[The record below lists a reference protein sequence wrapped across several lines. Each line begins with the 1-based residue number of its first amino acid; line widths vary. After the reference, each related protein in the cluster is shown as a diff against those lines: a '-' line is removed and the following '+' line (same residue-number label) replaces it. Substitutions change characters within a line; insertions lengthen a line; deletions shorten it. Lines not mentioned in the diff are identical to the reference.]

1 MEQTEFNRPKRK
13 KKRKNKSKN
22 NALILNIILCV
33 IALGALTGCM
43 ILLLQNHRLKQQE
56 MEVMAEVPEMEE
68 EQPTLVLE
76 PELMEKT
83 FTEEE
88 VQEIAEALAQQAAG
102 EASGEVLGKIKQ
114 QLVDGEDF
122 SAILRDLYTDE
133 LVVIA
138 EGNYYFI
145 PISETLKKHSYET
158 EQFILDDKEIL
169 TYQDE
174 SGNTLSQKGIDV
186 SRYQNDIDWSKVAGD
201 GVDFAFIRLGIRGS
215 SEGTLVLDTT
225 YEQNMKGAAANGIDT
240 GVYFFTQA
248 LDEKEAVEEA
258 EFVLENLQ
266 DYDITYPVVLD
277 VEAIETKNPRTKDMT
292 REEWTKV
299 TIAFCERIK
308 EAGYTPMIYGNLR
321 TFLLMLD
328 MEQLEQYEK
337 WFAFFRTPLYFPYEH
352 SVWQYT
358 SKGKVDGIK
367 GDVDLNICMKDLK
380 RVDQNE

>member
-13 KKRKNKSKN
+13 KKRRNGT
-22 NALILNIILCV
+22 LVLNIILCV
-33 IALGALTGCM
+33 IALGALTGC
-43 ILLLQNHRLKQQE
+43 LLLLLDNHRLKQQDQ
-56 MEVMAEVPEMEE
+56 EVMAQVEEPE
-68 EQPTLVLE
+68 PLVLE

-83 FTEEE
+83 YTEEE
-88 VQEIAEALAQQAAG
+88 VQEMVVALAEEAAG
-102 EASGEVLGKIKQ
+102 EASEELLTLIKQ
-114 QLVDGEDF
+114 QLVEGEDF
-122 SAILRDLYTDE
+122 SAILRALYTKE
-133 LVVIA
+133 LLVIA
-138 EGNYYFI
+138 EGNYYFL
-145 PISETLKKHSYET
+145 PISDTLKKHSYEKDL
-158 EQFILDDKEIL
+158 FILDDKEIL

-174 SGNTLSQKGIDV
+174 SGNVLSRKGIDV
-186 SRYQNDIDWSKVAGD
+186 SRYQDNIDWEKVAGD
-201 GVDFAFIRLGIRGS
+201 DVEFAFIRLGIRGS

-225 YEQNMKGAAANGIDT
+225 YEQNMEEAAANGIDI

-248 LDEKEAVEEA
+248 LNETEAEEEA
-258 EFVLENLQ
+258 DFVLENLEG
-266 DYDITYPVVLD
+266 YDITYPVVLD

-292 REEWTKV
+292 KEEWTKV

-308 EAGYTPMIYGNLR
+308 AAGYTPMIYGNLR

-337 WFAFFRTPLYFPYEH
+337 WFAFFRTPIYFPYEH

-367 GDVDLNICMKDLK
+367 GDVDLNVCMKDLK